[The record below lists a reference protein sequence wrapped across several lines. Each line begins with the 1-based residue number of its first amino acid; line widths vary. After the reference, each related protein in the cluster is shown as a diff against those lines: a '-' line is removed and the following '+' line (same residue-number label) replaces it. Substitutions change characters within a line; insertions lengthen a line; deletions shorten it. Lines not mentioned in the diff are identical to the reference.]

1 MDLSRPPPRRN
12 ITVNFTVPPPSVDK
26 LTFETSFSS
35 DEKGQIMEEKT
46 TWNSQTND
54 DSVNIDL
61 SSFTPGSFLPDSL
74 EQVKQNEV
82 GVEIPPVSVQ
92 DNTEEESLQNQEP
105 TGEIRIESSGFNP
118 SDTLAIEG
126 DPTTKSQDTETKHKG
141 GEEETALPSRSDEIA
156 LARDFSEENCQMI
169 ATNLPNQD
177 SSNENDLL
185 LSGPEPLSQVTEEA
199 TNQHPANL
207 DGTGYDPALR
217 YSDEEGMPF
226 KEVQAEDLYQDLAIP
241 SSSAIEPLLPKPT
254 ELEDGELSDESDDS
268 EDRLYIDDTKEV

>member
-1 MDLSRPPPRRN
+1 M
-12 ITVNFTVPPPSVDK
+12 
-26 LTFETSFSS
+26 
-35 DEKGQIMEEKT
+35 
-46 TWNSQTND
+46 
-54 DSVNIDL
+54 
-61 SSFTPGSFLPDSL
+61 PDSL

-92 DNTEEESLQNQEP
+92 DNTEEESLQIQEP

-126 DPTTKSQDTETKHKG
+126 DPTTKSQDTKSKHKG
-141 GEEETALPSRSDEIA
+141 GEEGTALPSRSDGIA
-156 LARDFSEENCQMI
+156 LAGGISEQDRCQMI
-169 ATNLPNQD
+169 ATNLSNQD
-177 SSNENDLL
+177 LSNESGLL
-185 LSGPEPLSQVTEEA
+185 LSGPEPLSQVTEET
-199 TNQHPANL
+199 TNKHPANL
-207 DGTGYDPALR
+207 DGTGYDPATR

-268 EDRLYIDDTKEV
+268 EDRLFIDDTKEV